1 MASKSLRWLSA
12 SSRDRRGFTR
22 VISANSISCFT
33 SPRATDWRR
42 IVASWS
48 RSERSRPF
56 PSGFRRM
63 PVPSLANL
71 LDRAASGGRLS
82 FEEGLRLYDEADLH
96 ELGAAAHARRMQMH
110 APDVVTYVVDTTI
123 NYTNVCN
130 VHCSFCAF
138 FRPEHHKE
146 GYTMSHDQ
154 VLERVKY
161 AVDQGATQIM
171 IQGGVN
177 PELGIEWF
185 EALFQRV
192 AREFPRVD
200 IHSLSVSEVVGI
212 AKIENLPIREVLT
225 RLKAAGMKSLPG
237 AGAEILVER
246 VRKRISAR
254 KVKPDEWLG
263 VMREAQTLGMP
274 TTATMMFGSIET
286 DRERIEHLDAVRSLQ
301 DETGGFTAF
310 IPWYYVPYKTPLRGR
325 EASGLEYLRVLA
337 ISRLYL
343 DNVAHLQAS
352 WLTPGLKLGQLALFY
367 GCDDMGGTILE
378 ERVVHDAGSTN
389 EATRRDL
396 EHLITDA
403 GYRPVVRD
411 TYWNVRDGVA

>member
-1 MASKSLRWLSA
+1 MSTRASVLEK
-12 SSRDRRGFTR
+12 
-22 VISANSISCFT
+22 
-33 SPRATDWRR
+33 
-42 IVASWS
+42 
-48 RSERSRPF
+48 
-56 PSGFRRM
+56 
-63 PVPSLANL
+63 
-71 LDRAASGGRLS
+71 AALGGRLS
-82 FEEGLRLYDEADLH
+82 FDEGVDLYENAPLH
-96 ELGAAAHARRMQMH
+96 DLGAAAHHRRMSLY
-110 APDVVTYVVDTTI
+110 PTRDVTYVIDTTI

-138 FRPEHHKE
+138 FRPEHHAE
-146 GYTMSHDQ
+146 GYTMSHDE
-154 VLERVKY
+154 VVGRV
-161 AVDQGATQIM
+161 AWAAAQGATQIM

-177 PELGIEWF
+177 PALRLEWF
-185 EALFQRV
+185 ERLFRRV
-192 AREFPRVD
+192 ASEFPSVD
-200 IHSLSVSEVVGI
+200 LHSLSVSEIVGL
-212 AKIENLPIREVLT
+212 AHVEGMTTREILE
-225 RLKAAGMKSLPG
+225 RLRAAGMKSLPG

-263 VMREAQTLGMP
+263 VMREAQRLGMP

-286 DRERIEHLDAVRSLQ
+286 KAERIAHLDAVRGLQ

-310 IPWYYVPYKTPLRGR
+310 IPWYYIPFKTPLKGK

-352 WLTPGLKLGQLALFY
+352 WLTPGLKMGQLALFY

-389 EATRRDL
+389 EATRKQL
-396 EHLITDA
+396 EELIVGA
-403 GYRPVVRD
+403 GFRPVIRD
-411 TYWNVRDGVA
+411 TYWNLRPGMALATAG